1 MTRAEIFTMLKS
13 VGIPTAYHHFA
24 ENTGIQPPFI
34 CFYCP
39 DDNDFLADNTNYVK
53 VDALTVE
60 LYTDNK
66 DFELEGR
73 LEAALNGAGL
83 VYTRFGEYIDS
94 EKMYMQTYETEV
106 LIDG

>member
-1 MTRAEIFTMLKS
+1 MTRAEIYTMLNAI
-13 VGIPTAYHHFA
+13 GIPCVYHHFS
-24 ENTGIQPPFI
+24 EGSGQQPPFI

-39 DDNDFLADNTNYVK
+39 NDNDFLADNTNYVK

-106 LIDG
+106 FIDG